1 MKPEYLKVFAAIAAI
16 PPGRVASYG
25 AIAARAGLPG
35 RARLVGRL
43 LGEVPDGMKLP
54 WFRVLRSNGQIAMPP
69 GSRGFREQCRLL
81 RAEGVEVKNGRVP
94 LSRFGLDADVDREL
108 WGLKAGSGG

>member
-1 MKPEYLKVFAAIAAI
+1 MNDDVATRIYAAIAAI

-43 LGEVPDGMKLP
+43 LGEVPDGLVLP
-54 WFRVLRSNGQIAMPP
+54 WYRVLRSSGHIAMRP
-69 GSRGFREQCRLL
+69 GSRGFREQSRLL

-94 LSRFGLDADVDREL
+94 LSRFGLDGDLDHAL
-108 WGLKAGSGG
+108 WGMPGG